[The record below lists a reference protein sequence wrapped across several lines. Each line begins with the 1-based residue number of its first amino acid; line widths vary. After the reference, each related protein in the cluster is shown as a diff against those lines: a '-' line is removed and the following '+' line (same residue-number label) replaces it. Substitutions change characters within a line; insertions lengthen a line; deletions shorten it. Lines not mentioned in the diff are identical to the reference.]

1 MKYMNRVT
9 TLTSGGHRIAP
20 VAVLYHVEA
29 EWAGNCMFTQKPA
42 RKLAE
47 LQIEFDCIP
56 ADVFAEP
63 EHYQTKIGS
72 TLHVNTQE
80 YRALVVPCAEYVT
93 RAFAEAAQTYTGTVT
108 VPTTGCC
115 YGYDAWKN
123 ECCEVDAQACE
134 EGTRLSMT
142 LEPKKSLIVLFDD
155 ADSALLRE
163 PLVCCGER
171 TELTHWK
178 RSVCE
183 AIAYPDFA
191 EEKEVT
197 LPDRLAQEQPAFSDF
212 VRYES
217 SFWVNGGSMTGEQTA
232 LELTDASEGVEVFIN
247 GKSAGIQIVPPY
259 LYDLTEYVQAGENC
273 EGVGRGIYPLYSL
286 YQG

>member
-1 MKYMNRVT
+1 MRYMNRVT

-20 VAVLYHVEA
+20 VAVLYHAEA
-29 EWAGNCMFTQKPA
+29 EWAGNCMLTQKPA

-47 LQIEFDCIP
+47 SQIEFDCIP

-72 TLHVNTQE
+72 TL
-80 YRALVVPCAEYVT
+80 L
-93 RAFAEAAQTYTGTVT
+93 
-108 VPTTGCC
+108 
-115 YGYDAWKN
+115 GYDAWKN
-123 ECCEVDAQACE
+123 ECCAVDAQACE

-183 AIAYPDFA
+183 AIAYPDFT

-197 LPDRLAQEQPAFSDF
+197 LPDQLAQEQPAFSGF

-217 SFWVNGGSMTGEQTA
+217 SFWVNGGSMAGEQTA

-259 LYDLTEYVQAGENC
+259 RYDLTEYVQAGENRIVIEVATTLERKC
-273 EGVGRGIYPLYSL
+273 YDMTKDDPRMKMRGLAEPKCGSGITGRVSL
-286 YQG
+286 YRLKS

>member
-1 MKYMNRVT
+1 M
-9 TLTSGGHRIAP
+9 LLAP
-20 VAVLYHVEA
+20 LSR
-29 EWAGNCMFTQKPA
+29 CQ
-42 RKLAE
+42 
-47 LQIEFDCIP
+47 
-56 ADVFAEP
+56 
-63 EHYQTKIGS
+63 
-72 TLHVNTQE
+72 
-80 YRALVVPCAEYVT
+80 VVPLEELVPMLRGLNLPGARFAPESSYL
-93 RAFAEAAQTYTGTVT
+93 RAMYYQGECELSYFVNEAAQTYTGTVT

-123 ECCEVDAQACE
+123 ECCAVDAQACE

-197 LPDRLAQEQPAFSDF
+197 LPDQLAQEQPAFSGF

-217 SFWVNGGSMTGEQTA
+217 SFGVNGGSMAGEQTA
-232 LELTDASEGVEVFIN
+232 LELTDASEGV
-247 GKSAGIQIVPPY
+247 
-259 LYDLTEYVQAGENC
+259 
-273 EGVGRGIYPLYSL
+273 
-286 YQG
+286 